1 MVAAETG
8 APIPELTTEAAAAWL
23 AALCGIEPQH
33 LGPKDPARD
42 LKRHGAQALAERCR
56 IVALDSL
63 ERPDDLPAFTRD
75 DIKAWRGAPWAE
87 QLERFQAGCLAGE
100 PRGMRSPLHRAMV
113 RVIGELVL
121 DALQILVAMEEGE
134 LFFFLL
140 AGRIPQGVY
149 YPGRDLFLVLNP
161 YPLNHRD
168 SVWRCLNFLLPR
180 ALPFARWLARARVG
194 ALRPAFVVGDMR
206 PGHFLKESLA
216 YLDAREAALLGF
228 LDRGGLLA
236 LITDWCAMD
245 PLAVLPSLRRGDV
258 LLLRSAR
265 AAERCLDLGLDA
277 HRVFRTKSHSDA
289 AWLRRRLGVSA
300 GEADPARFR
309 LLLAVDAERGR
320 VLNQVE
326 AFQFVLRR
334 LRAACRARG
343 MALHVVWDG
352 WTVPNLP
359 GERDLAVMAKIE
371 AAIATITAEPG
382 AVPDTETRIFG
393 RSFAAKV
400 PDIAGCDLAIA
411 TQGTAALLPSWLLAR
426 PTIVYHAASQVPNRS
441 DLAEDSVIQLDQ
453 RAVIEEAP
461 GAAAT
466 HGLRFSLALW
476 GLDDALL
483 RAVGGRLGLVR
494 EIEGPDQT
502 ATKAGTA

>member
-1 MVAAETG
+1 MVAADTG
-8 APIPELTTEAAAAWL
+8 APIPELTMEAAAAWV
-23 AALCGIEPQH
+23 AALCGLEAEH
-33 LGPKDPARD
+33 VGPKHPARD
-42 LKRHGAQALAERCR
+42 VARHGPHALARRCR
-56 IVALDSL
+56 IVAIDSRDAA
-63 ERPDDLPAFTRD
+63 EGLPRFSRD
-75 DIKAWRGAPWAE
+75 DIRPWRGAAWTEA
-87 QLERFQAGCLAGE
+87 LGAFQAACLEGRE
-100 PRGMRSPLHRAMV
+100 RTLISPLHRAPV
-113 RVIGELVL
+113 RVLGELVL
-121 DALQILVAMEEGE
+121 DALQIVVAIHDGA
-134 LFFFLL
+134 LCFFLL

-149 YPGRDLFLVLNP
+149 YPTRDLFLVLSP
-161 YPLNHRD
+161 FPLDHRGTVQRML
-168 SVWRCLNFLLPR
+168 SFLLPR
-180 ALPFARWLARARVG
+180 PLPFARWLARALRG

-206 PGHFLKESLA
+206 PGHYLKESLA

-277 HRVFRTKSHSDA
+277 HRVFRTKSHPDA
-289 AWLRRRLGVSA
+289 GWLRRRLGVTA
-300 GEADPARFR
+300 RQPDPARFR

-343 MALHVVWDG
+343 MALDVVWDG

-371 AAIATITAEPG
+371 AAIAAITAGPE
-382 AVPDTETRIFG
+382 AAPDAEIRIFG

-400 PDIAGCDLAIA
+400 PEIAGCDLAIA
-411 TQGTAALLPSWLLAR
+411 TQGTAALLPSWLLER
-426 PTIVYHAASQVPNRS
+426 PTIVYHVASQVPNRS
-441 DLAEDSVIQLDQ
+441 DLAEDTVIQLDQ
-453 RAVIEEAP
+453 RAVIEENP
-461 GAAAT
+461 DAAAA

-476 GLDDALL
+476 GLDDALV
-483 RAVGGRLGLVR
+483 RAVGERLGLAR
-494 EIEGPDQT
+494 EIPDQT
-502 ATKAGTA
+502 TMNAGTA